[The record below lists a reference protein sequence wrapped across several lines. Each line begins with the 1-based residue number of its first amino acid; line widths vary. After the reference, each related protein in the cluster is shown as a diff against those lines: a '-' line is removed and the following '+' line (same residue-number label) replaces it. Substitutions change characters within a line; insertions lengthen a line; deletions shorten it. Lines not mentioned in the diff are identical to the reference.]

1 MKIFGARNKY
11 IDIFSNIYINNTL
24 ICKYFIMTHYENNNS
39 SEKVQDAQMQENFAN
54 LCKAKE
60 ITEVVDIITE
70 RAWTVLSS
78 THLDNIIE
86 EYRQSILHQ
95 RYWDV
100 QAKIRSV
107 RKRISVLRASQEKS
121 KPKKAIEIRAAERRR
136 GGK

>member
-1 MKIFGARNKY
+1 MTKQFLLDTTRCGFHGGHIILRMKIFGARNKY

-70 RAWTVLSS
+70 RA
-78 THLDNIIE
+78 
-86 EYRQSILHQ
+86 
-95 RYWDV
+95 
-100 QAKIRSV
+100 
-107 RKRISVLRASQEKS
+107 
-121 KPKKAIEIRAAERRR
+121 
-136 GGK
+136 